1 MADQE
6 NDYLRPLCPTRYK
19 VMALSRDRDQKERAV
34 LDGSEAS
41 DIHQWQCSVDGC
53 AQNYSPDLGYFT
65 VARND
70 DHWAGSGSA
79 SLRIRRSATQVICG
93 EHEDFMFLESFDV
106 NTNLENFRC
115 PRKGGGQQIMKIL
128 AGGPPVY
135 WLGEGYFR
143 TR

>member
-1 MADQE
+1 MAISGE
-6 NDYLRPLCPTRYK
+6 
-19 VMALSRDRDQKERAV
+19 RDQKKRAV
-34 LDGSEAS
+34 LVGSEAG
-41 DIHQWQCSVDGC
+41 DIHQWQCSIEGC

-106 NTNLENFRC
+106 NTNLELPLSSEERSANNEDTGRR
-115 PRKGGGQQIMKIL
+115 PSRLL
-128 AGGPPVY
+128 AG
-135 WLGEGYFR
+135 
-143 TR
+143 